1 MKVKMSLPRTK
12 MLDEAKNSK
21 SYFVIFEILI
31 FAAVFIVGAILEG
44 LVVGVPEI
52 EYLFNNAEYQQVL
65 SDYAAGSITVDQ
77 LSEKIT
83 AIASNLPETLMILSL
98 AATVCGTVTAMI
110 YCRAFEKRKLSTMG
124 FRKRNALSEYLAG
137 ALVGTVIFSLA
148 VGICLVTGALKF
160 DGINPDIS
168 WGFIGLYFLGFLIQG
183 MSEEVILRGY
193 FMVSLQ
199 RRIPVSA
206 AIAVSSVM
214 FACLHLSN
222 PGISVLAFINLVLF
236 GVFAGVYMLKRGNI
250 WGVCAIHSLWNFVQ
264 GNFYGIN
271 VSGMSE
277 MTSIF
282 KMTSVESKTI
292 LNGGE
297 FGLEGGLGVTVVCV
311 LGILV
316 MLCTKTKES
325 EIAEEKPVYEEA
337 AVND

>member
-1 MKVKMSLPRTK
+1 MGIYRFVFPR
-12 MLDEAKNSK
+12 
-21 SYFVIFEILI
+21 
-31 FAAVFIVGAILEG
+31 
-44 LVVGVPEI
+44 
-52 EYLFNNAEYQQVL
+52 L
-65 SDYAAGSITVDQ
+65 SDSGNERGGYSQRVFHG
-77 LSEKIT
+77 
-83 AIASNLPETLMILSL
+83 IAS
-98 AATVCGTVTAMI
+98 
-110 YCRAFEKRKLSTMG
+110 
-124 FRKRNALSEYLAG
+124 
-137 ALVGTVIFSLA
+137 
-148 VGICLVTGALKF
+148 
-160 DGINPDIS
+160 
-168 WGFIGLYFLGFLIQG
+168 
-183 MSEEVILRGY
+183 
-193 FMVSLQ
+193 

>member
-1 MKVKMSLPRTK
+1 
-12 MLDEAKNSK
+12 
-21 SYFVIFEILI
+21 
-31 FAAVFIVGAILEG
+31 
-44 LVVGVPEI
+44 
-52 EYLFNNAEYQQVL
+52 
-65 SDYAAGSITVDQ
+65 
-77 LSEKIT
+77 
-83 AIASNLPETLMILSL
+83 MILSL